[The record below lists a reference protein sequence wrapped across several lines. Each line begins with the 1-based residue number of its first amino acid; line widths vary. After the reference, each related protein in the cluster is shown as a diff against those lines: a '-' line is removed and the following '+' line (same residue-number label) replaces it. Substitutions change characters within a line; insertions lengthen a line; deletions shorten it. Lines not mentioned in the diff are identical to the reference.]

1 MAHPPVQFYN
11 RYSGKIEQEEI
22 YGEGWLRWTYGN
34 PLGRLALHALVKRTL
49 FSRWYGWRMDSP
61 RSRAKIRP
69 FIERYG
75 IPTQELLDPP
85 EFYRTFNEFFYR
97 KLRAEARPVDPDPTS
112 VVFPADGRH
121 FGFEHI
127 GSQAGIFA
135 KGEIFDLEELLQS
148 AELAGRYRAGTLVIS
163 RLCPVDYHRFHFPV
177 AGIPGPTRLIEGPL
191 FSVNPIALR
200 QDIRILARN
209 RRWLTELESPSCGRV
224 LLIEVGATNV
234 GSAIATYK
242 PGDAVER
249 GQEKGYF
256 RFGGSLTMCLFPPQR
271 VRLSADLVEQSR
283 RGLELYA
290 RMGDRLGVCR
300 SDGGEMA

>member
-11 RYSGKIEQEEI
+11 RYSGKVEREEI

-34 PLGRLALHALVKRTL
+34 PLGRLALHALVKRAG

-61 RSRAKIRP
+61 RSRDKIRP
-69 FIERYG
+69 FMERYG

-85 EFYRTFNEFFYR
+85 ESYRTFNEFFYR
-97 KLRAEARPVDPDPTS
+97 KLRADARPVDPDPRA

-121 FGFEHI
+121 FGFENI
-127 GSQAGIFA
+127 GSQAGIFV
-135 KGEIFDLEELLQS
+135 KGEIFRLEELLQS
-148 AELAGRYRAGTLVIS
+148 AELAERYRTGTLVIS

-177 AGIPGPTRLIEGPL
+177 DGVPGPTRLIEGPL

-200 QDIRILARN
+200 QDIHILARN
-209 RRWLTELESPSCGRV
+209 RRWLTELDSPGCGRV

-234 GSAIATYK
+234 GSAIPTYR
-242 PGDAVER
+242 PGTPVQR

-271 VRLSADLVEQSR
+271 VRLCTDLVEQSR
-283 RGLELYA
+283 LGLELYA
-290 RMGDRLGVCR
+290 RMGDRLGVFQ
-300 SDGGEMA
+300 